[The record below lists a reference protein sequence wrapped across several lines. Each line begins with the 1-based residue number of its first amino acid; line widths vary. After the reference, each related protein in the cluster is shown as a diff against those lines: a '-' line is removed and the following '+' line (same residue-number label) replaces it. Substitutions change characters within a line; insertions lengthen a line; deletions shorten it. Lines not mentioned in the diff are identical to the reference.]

1 MAAAASSYFAGPAI
15 MPSQRTVAAP
25 DNSAAA
31 TAAAPSPAKVRDP
44 RDPAFH
50 LPLSAEP

>member
-15 MPSQRTVAAP
+15 MPSQRAVAAP

-31 TAAAPSPAKVRDP
+31 AAAPSPAKVRDP